1 MKTVTQIAALTTALL
16 LGSATL
22 AGPATTARAGDMPEI
37 TWSVSSANDDRGA
50 PTIEFRH
57 DTSNTSF
64 SLDNE
69 ADLNEIRAALGSQG
83 SVAFTLDREPGILTC
98 LGSNEDAY
106 EGRGSCTFAADKAF
120 EAELRARNLAPDG
133 DGELLA
139 MTLLGANRALI
150 DGLTREGVA
159 PESSDDVI
167 AAAALEVTPEYV
179 ASLKVA
185 GLTLD
190 KLDDAIACRA
200 LEVDADYVRAL
211 ADAGYHPKADDVVA
225 MKAVGVTPEYARRMN
240 AAAQN

>member
-22 AGPATTARAGDMPEI
+22 AGPATSARAGDMTDI
-37 TWSVSSANDDRGA
+37 TWTVSPAGDDRGA

-64 SLDNE
+64 SLDDE
-69 ADLNEIRAALGSQG
+69 ADLGEIHPALGASG
-83 SVAFTLDREPGILTC
+83 AVSFTLDREPGTLRC
-98 LGSNEDAY
+98 HGSNEAAY
-106 EGRGSCTFAADKAF
+106 EGRGNCTFAADKEF
-120 EAELRARNLAPDG
+120 EADLRAGHLAPDG
-133 DGELLA
+133 DGEMLA
-139 MTLLGANRALI
+139 MTLLNANRALM
-150 DGLTREGVA
+150 DGLVREGVA
-159 PESSDDVI
+159 PQSADDII

-179 ASLKVA
+179 AGLKAA

-190 KLDDAIACRA
+190 KLDDAVACRA

-211 ADAGYHPKADDVVA
+211 ADAGYHPEADDVVA

>member
-22 AGPATTARAGDMPEI
+22 AGPAATARAGNMSDI
-37 TWSVSSANDDRGA
+37 TWTVSPANGDRGK

-64 SLDNE
+64 SLDGDANL
-69 ADLNEIRAALGSQG
+69 DEIRAVLGSSG
-83 SVAFTLDREPGILTC
+83 GIAFTLVREPGTLSC
-98 LGSNEDAY
+98 HGSNEAAY
-106 EGRGSCTFAADKAF
+106 EGRGTCTFAADDGF
-120 EAELRARNLAPDG
+120 EADLRARHLAPDG
-133 DGELLA
+133 HGELLA
-139 MTLLGANRALI
+139 MALLNADRALI
-150 DGLTREGVA
+150 DGLIREGVA
-159 PESSDDVI
+159 PQSADDVI

-179 ASLKVA
+179 ASLKAA

-190 KLDDAIACRA
+190 QLDDAVACRA
-200 LEVDADYVRAL
+200 LEVDATYVRAL
-211 ADAGYHPKADDVVA
+211 AEAGYHPGADDVVA